1 MMNKQVSDKILAS
14 QVDKLPKEMQPQR
27 DLWSG
32 IERAIQDKSQQS
44 NIASKKNNIVPM
56 AWAASLIAAVLVAWI
71 SFAPATS
78 KLSTPLT
85 VNSGDAL
92 QPSAG
97 LLVSSMQETFQQQKQ
112 AMLVSYGQPDMT
124 NLPAK
129 MQAQLIELAQA
140 RKTIEKALVNDEN
153 NVDLLNL
160 LRFTQQQELNLL
172 QQLYP
177 YMSNKNIQWQTI

>member
-1 MMNKQVSDKILAS
+1 MNKQISDQALAY

-32 IERAIQDKSQQS
+32 IERAIQDKSQHDTMV
-44 NIASKKNNIVPM
+44 NEKRNTVPM
-56 AWAASLIAAVLVAWI
+56 AWAASLIAAVLVTWI
-71 SFAPATS
+71 SFSPATS

-85 VNSGDAL
+85 ASNEETLKPNS
-92 QPSAG
+92 G
-97 LLVSSMQETFQQQKQ
+97 LLVSSMQASFQQQKQ

-129 MQAQLIELAQA
+129 MQTQLIELAQA

-153 NVDLLNL
+153 NADLLNL

-177 YMSNKNIQWQTI
+177 YMNNKNIQWQTI